1 MISAFHWCKKTT
13 RTNWINPLKVAAY
26 SLSQLLVCIV
36 SNLQTNIAGLFDFPP
51 SVLFHFN
58 TTGERRQL
66 EALLVWQMCR
76 RRHTN
81 TTPITITHARA
92 CANTCIDLP
101 RPPHTLAASLMWQTA
116 HTCWSEQ
123 LANGIAAC
131 TSPVCLQRRRE
142 EATVELSTFSVLNS
156 ECVTNIH
163 KTCIHFTWLYCG
175 YLQSKYKVRK
185 TVYSSLLVLVGEI
198 DKIMERWRKRR
209 WRSVWSM
216 WSPCRSNYLK
226 GWLNEQTGQWSKEWL
241 AEGMNESIGEW
252 MVE

>member
-26 SLSQLLVCIV
+26 SLSRLLVCIV

-175 YLQSKYKVRK
+175 YLKVNTK
-185 TVYSSLLVLVGEI
+185 SGKLFTVVSWY
-198 DKIMERWRKRR
+198 
-209 WRSVWSM
+209 
-216 WSPCRSNYLK
+216 
-226 GWLNEQTGQWSKEWL
+226 
-241 AEGMNESIGEW
+241 
-252 MVE
+252 